1 MRERVVLTGIGC
13 ISCFGVG
20 HTAFVDGVLA
30 GASGVSEI
38 DSFDTSSCRSHR
50 AALLRGFDPVAFIP
64 PLKLRRIDAVG
75 RVALATAHLVVR
87 DADGNGATAFDRRET
102 GVALG
107 TFTAGLDSTIE
118 YLQGLTAHGPTGV
131 PALLFSNTV
140 SNAPASLCAI
150 EFGLEGPNVTF
161 NQREASSLIALEY
174 SFGAVRSGRIGAMLT
189 GGADRLEETFF
200 KGHDRFRAL
209 SPTWA
214 SQADDRCADEVA
226 RPFDGRH
233 NGFVF
238 GEGAYLM
245 LLESASV
252 ARARNAHAY
261 GEVLGMATVA
271 SAARPN
277 AWPTDGSGLARAM
290 RLALADAA
298 LDASDVDVV
307 FAAAN
312 GSPAL
317 DRLEAAALGDV
328 FGGRDVPVASIKGS
342 IGESASSGAAAV
354 AAAVGA
360 LSRGLVPPTAGFER
374 PDPMGRVA
382 VSARSRAATGTT
394 CLVNSVA
401 SGGTNCS
408 LVLRLSG
415 PRA

>member
-1 MRERVVLTGIGC
+1 
-13 ISCFGVG
+13 
-20 HTAFVDGVLA
+20 
-30 GASGVSEI
+30 
-38 DSFDTSSCRSHR
+38 
-50 AALLRGFDPVAFIP
+50 
-64 PLKLRRIDAVG
+64 
-75 RVALATAHLVVR
+75 
-87 DADGNGATAFDRRET
+87 
-102 GVALG
+102 
-107 TFTAGLDSTIE
+107 
-118 YLQGLTAHGPTGV
+118 
-131 PALLFSNTV
+131 
-140 SNAPASLCAI
+140 
-150 EFGLEGPNVTF
+150 
-161 NQREASSLIALEY
+161 
-174 SFGAVRSGRIGAMLT
+174 
-189 GGADRLEETFF
+189 
-200 KGHDRFRAL
+200 
-209 SPTWA
+209 
-214 SQADDRCADEVA
+214 
-226 RPFDGRH
+226 
-233 NGFVF
+233 
-238 GEGAYLM
+238 
-245 LLESASV
+245 
-252 ARARNAHAY
+252 
-261 GEVLGMATVA
+261 MATVG

-298 LDASDVDVV
+298 LDASDIDVV
-307 FAAAN
+307 FATAN

-354 AAAVGA
+354 AAAVGV